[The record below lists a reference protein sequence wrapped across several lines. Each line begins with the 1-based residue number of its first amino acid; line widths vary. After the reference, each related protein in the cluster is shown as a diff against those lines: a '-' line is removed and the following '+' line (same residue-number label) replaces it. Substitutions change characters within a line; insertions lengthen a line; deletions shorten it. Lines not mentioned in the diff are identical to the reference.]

1 MENLILNRPIPSS
14 GEPIPVIGLGSWQ
27 SFDVGSDPSERAPQ
41 AQVLRAFVELG
52 GRMVDSS
59 PMYGRSEKV
68 IGDLITEQGLK
79 GKLFLAT
86 KVWTSGQA
94 EGRRQMED
102 SFRKLGTGI
111 MDLMQVHNLVD
122 VGTQLATLREWKAA
136 GRIRYLGITHYNAG
150 GHAAVARL
158 METEDLDFVQIN
170 YSAGER
176 EAENRILPLAR
187 ERGIAVL
194 ANRPFAGGDLARAIL
209 REVPAWAA
217 EIECVSWPQIL
228 LKFVLSHPAVTCAIP
243 ATSNLAHLRANM
255 AAGRGP
261 LPDAA
266 LRERIAQSF

>member
-1 MENLILNRPIPSS
+1 M
-14 GEPIPVIGLGSWQ
+14 GSWQ
-27 SFDVGSDPSERAPQ
+27 SFDVGTDPTERAPL
-41 AQVLRAFVELG
+41 AQVLRAFADLG
-52 GRMVDSS
+52 GRVVDSS

-68 IGDLITEQGLK
+68 IGDLIEEQGLK

-86 KVWTSGQA
+86 KVWTSGRA

-102 SFRKLGTGI
+102 SFRKLGTGT

-122 VGTQLATLREWKAA
+122 VETQLATLREWKAA

-158 METEDLDFVQIN
+158 METQELDFVQIN

-176 EAENRILPLAR
+176 EAEKRILPLALD
-187 ERGIAVL
+187 RGIAVL
-194 ANRPFAGGDLARAIL
+194 ANRPFSGGDLARTNPGA
-209 REVPAWAA
+209 VPAWAA
-217 EIECVSWPQIL
+217 EIECVSWAQIL
-228 LKFVLSHPAVTCAIP
+228 LKFVLSHPAITCAIP

-261 LPDAA
+261 WPDAA
-266 LRERIAQSF
+266 IRDRIAQSF